1 MADVVVLL
9 LTLGFFALCAGYVKL
24 CDRIVGADPDVGPDV
39 RPTFA
44 TSDERVR
51 P

>member
-24 CDRIVGADPDVGPDV
+24 CDRIVGADPDVGSQLGNVDEGV
-39 RPTFA
+39 RP
-44 TSDERVR
+44 
-51 P
+51 